1 MLALL
6 LSVCHIA
13 ILTLSWGWM
22 MQQIL
27 KKMFKISLE
36 KQFSI
41 DTLSIFGFCWLT
53 AFTTISSIFI
63 ALDSTF
69 QLSIFI
75 FSISLFVFKIKAIIP
90 FSSINALKLPR
101 IAYVFLLFF
110 SLILFYETA
119 GPTKIH
125 DTGSYHLTTINWIE
139 QYPTVPGL
147 GNLYGRLALNSSM
160 FSVST
165 LFILRGVFH
174 QPILAVNL
182 FFFLLILFRIIK
194 ESVAAYDKKQ
204 FNFVFFHTSYLFI
217 LFFQL
222 KAFIAS
228 ASPDLLLA
236 ILIYYTFLIF
246 INLEKEWTNE
256 EQFMLLAILTFTI
269 PILKISQLFAP
280 ILFFIIAYNQK
291 SLLKKHFWWVNI
303 SLFSIFI
310 IPWLIK
316 SVILSGYL
324 IYPFFQMDLFSFDW
338 KIPKFSEFDSTFAI
352 NSISSE
358 QYFAKSWARI
368 PDRHFNEV
376 LTLPYSEWVPQ
387 WFRLQTNI
395 SKLLIIGAAL
405 SPISL
410 VFLWKQI
417 HKTYSQFWIF
427 TYLNLIY
434 WALNAPD
441 TRFAHA
447 NIVLCFLMP
456 LLFFIKKMPQ
466 SKSKIVFLS
475 TFTIFTAYFLFT
487 VLVNPKT
494 HINFNQLAKT
504 IVLPTKYSTEKTLG
518 SPSHYKTIQNINF
531 QYIAPLNGACDDTQ
545 QPCTPYPNPQIE
557 MRGTTVREGFR
568 IRN

>member
-13 ILTLSWGWM
+13 ILSLSWGWM

-27 KKMFKISLE
+27 KKMLKISLE
-36 KQFSI
+36 KQFSVDI
-41 DTLSIFGFCWLT
+41 LSIFGFCWLT
-53 AFTTISSIFI
+53 AFTTICSIFI

-69 QLSIFI
+69 QLAISII
-75 FSISLFVFKIKAIIP
+75 SISLFLFKFKEIIS

-101 IAYVFLLFF
+101 IALFFLLFF
-110 SLILFYETA
+110 SFVLFYEA
-119 GPTKIH
+119 ASPTKIH
-125 DTGSYHLTTINWIE
+125 DTGSYHLATINWIE

-147 GNLYGRLALNSSM
+147 ANLYGRLALNSSM
-160 FSVST
+160 FSLST
-165 LFILRGVFH
+165 LFILRGVFY

-194 ESVAAYDKKQ
+194 ESVATFEKRQYNIAI
-204 FNFVFFHTSYLFI
+204 FHTSYLFI

-256 EQFMLLAILTFTI
+256 QQFMLLAVLTFTI

-280 ILFFIIAYNQK
+280 ILFFILAYNQK
-291 SLLKKHFWWVNI
+291 ALFKKCFWLVNI
-303 SLFSIFI
+303 CLFLIFI
-310 IPWLIK
+310 IPWLVK

-324 IYPFFQMDLFSFDW
+324 IYPFFQIDLFNFDW
-338 KIPKFSEFDSTFAI
+338 KIPKFSAFDSTFAI

-376 LTLPYSEWVPQ
+376 LNLSYSEWVPQ
-387 WFRLQTNI
+387 WFRLQSNI
-395 SKLLIIGAAL
+395 SKLLIVGAVL
-405 SPISL
+405 SPIFL

-417 HKTYSQFWIF
+417 HKTHRQFWIF

-434 WALNAPD
+434 WAFNAPD

-456 LLFFIKKMPQ
+456 LLFFLKKMPQ
-466 SKSKIVFLS
+466 FKSKIVFLS
-475 TFTIFTAYFLFT
+475 TFTIFTAYFSFT
-487 VLVNPKT
+487 VLINPKT
-494 HINFNQLAKT
+494 RINVHQLAK
-504 IVLPTKYSTEKTLG
+504 IFMLPTKYSSEKILG
-518 SPSHYKTIQNINF
+518 SPSNYKTIQNINF
-531 QYIAPLNGACDDTQ
+531 QYIVPLNGACDDSQ
-545 QPCTPYPNPQIE
+545 QPCTPYPNPQLE
-557 MRGTTVREGFR
+557 MRGATVREGFR

>member
-13 ILTLSWGWM
+13 ILTLSWGWI

-41 DTLSIFGFCWLT
+41 DILSIFGFCWLT
-53 AFTTISSIFI
+53 AFTTICSIFI

-69 QLSIFI
+69 QLTISI
-75 FSISLFVFKIKAIIP
+75 FSISLFLFKFKEIIP
-90 FSSINALKLPR
+90 ISSIKALKLPR
-101 IAYVFLLFF
+101 IALIFLLFF
-110 SLILFYETA
+110 AFVLFYEA
-119 GPTKIH
+119 ASPTKIH
-125 DTGSYHLTTINWIE
+125 DTGSYHLATMNWIE
-139 QYPTVPGL
+139 QYPTIPGL
-147 GNLYGRLALNSSM
+147 GNLYGRLALNSSI
-160 FSVST
+160 FTVST

-174 QPILAVNL
+174 QPILAINL

-204 FNFVFFHTSYLFI
+204 FHIAFFHTSYLFI

-236 ILIYYTFLIF
+236 ILTYYSFLIF
-246 INLEKEWTNE
+246 INLEKEWTNQ
-256 EQFMLLAILTFTI
+256 EQFILLAILIFTI
-269 PILKISQLFAP
+269 PILKISQLFVP
-280 ILFFIIAYNQK
+280 ILFFILAYNQK
-291 SLLKKHFWWVNI
+291 SLFKKYFLLTNL
-303 SLFSIFI
+303 SLLVIFI

-324 IYPFFQMDLFSFDW
+324 IYPFFQIDLFNVDW
-338 KIPKFSEFDSTFAI
+338 KIPKFSVFDSTFAI

-368 PDRHFNEV
+368 PDRHFSEV
-376 LTLPYSEWVPQ
+376 LTLSYSEWVPQ
-387 WFRLQTNI
+387 WFRLQSNI
-395 SKLLIIGAAL
+395 SKLLIVGAAL

-417 HKTYSQFWIF
+417 PKTYVQFWIF
-427 TYLNLIY
+427 SYFNLIY

-441 TRFAHA
+441 FRFAHA

-456 LLFFIKKMPQ
+456 FLFFLKKIPQ
-466 SKSKIVFLS
+466 SKNKIVFLS
-475 TFTIFTAYFLFT
+475 TLAIFTAYFLFT
-487 VLVNPKT
+487 VLINPKT
-494 HINFNQLAKT
+494 RINANQLAKT
-504 IVLPTKYSTEKTLG
+504 TVLPTKYSSEKTLG
-518 SPSHYKTIQNINF
+518 SPSNYKTIQNINF
-531 QYIAPLNGACDDTQ
+531 QYIVPLNGACDDTQ
-545 QPCTPYPNPQIE
+545 QPCSPYPNPQLE
-557 MRGTTVREGFR
+557 MRGATVREGFR

>member
-13 ILTLSWGWM
+13 ILTLTWGWM

-41 DTLSIFGFCWLT
+41 DILSIFGFCWLT
-53 AFTTISSIFI
+53 AFTTICSIFI

-69 QLSIFI
+69 QLSISILFI
-75 FSISLFVFKIKAIIP
+75 GLFLFKFKEIIP
-90 FSSINALKLPR
+90 ISRINALKLPPLCL
-101 IAYVFLLFF
+101 VFLLFF
-110 SLILFYETA
+110 SFVLFYEA
-119 GPTKIH
+119 ASPTKIH
-125 DTGSYHLTTINWIE
+125 DTGSYHLATINWIE
-139 QYPTVPGL
+139 QYPTVTGL

-165 LFILRGVFH
+165 LFILRGVFR

-182 FFFLLILFRIIK
+182 FFFILILFRIIK
-194 ESVAAYDKKQ
+194 ESVAAYDKQQ
-204 FNFVFFHTSYLFI
+204 FNIAFFHTSYLFI

-222 KAFIAS
+222 KAFISS

-246 INLEKEWTNE
+246 INLEKEWTNQ
-256 EQFMLLAILTFTI
+256 EQFMLLAVLTFTI

-280 ILFFIIAYNQK
+280 ILFFIVAYNQK
-291 SLLKKHFWWVNI
+291 SLLKKHFWRVNI
-303 SLFSIFI
+303 SLFAFFI
-310 IPWLIK
+310 VPWLVK

-324 IYPFFQMDLFSFDW
+324 IYPFFQIDLFNVDW
-338 KIPKFSEFDSTFAI
+338 KIPKLSAFDSTFAI

-376 LTLPYSEWVPQ
+376 LSLSYSEWVPQ
-387 WFRLQTNI
+387 WFRLQSNI
-395 SKLLIIGAAL
+395 SQLLIVGAAL
-405 SPISL
+405 SPIFL
-410 VFLWKQI
+410 IFLWKQI
-417 HKTYSQFWIF
+417 HKTGIQFWIY

-441 TRFAHA
+441 SRFAHA

-456 LLFFIKKMPQ
+456 FLFFLKKMPQ
-466 SKSKIVFLS
+466 SKSKIVFFS
-475 TFTIFTAYFLFT
+475 TFTIFTAYFSFT
-487 VLVNPKT
+487 VLINPKT
-494 HINFNQLAKT
+494 RINSNQLAKT
-504 IVLPTKYSTEKTLG
+504 ILLPTKYSSEKILG
-518 SPSHYKTIQNINF
+518 SPSNYKTIQNINF
-531 QYIAPLNGACDDTQ
+531 QYIVPLNGACDDTQ
-545 QPCTPYPNPQIE
+545 QPCTPYPNPQLE
-557 MRGTTVREGFR
+557 MRGATVCEGFR